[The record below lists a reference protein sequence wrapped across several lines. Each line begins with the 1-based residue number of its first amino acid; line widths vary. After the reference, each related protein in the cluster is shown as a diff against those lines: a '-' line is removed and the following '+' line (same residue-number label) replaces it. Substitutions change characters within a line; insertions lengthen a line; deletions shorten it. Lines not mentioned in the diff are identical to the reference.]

1 MKFNFCIFHI
11 CAGPEANTTT
21 EDDSSDSDED
31 DDDDSPMD
39 PNKARKKAV
48 LVQTKWVLNF

>member
-1 MKFNFCIFHI
+1 MTFHI